1 MIQLSSELLSADLP
15 APPVLL
21 SAAYA
26 DVTKTLSIDVAMS
39 PEELTTFYVKAMAKA
54 GWKPTTEKLVK
65 IDFDQLMIF
74 RNAAKDLATLQMQ
87 TIDGK
92 LRATLKHET
101 AAEFEEGLR
110 LAKEEDA
117 KRKTEL
123 ARQKEMTGKA
133 AEKGV
138 EPVAIAVP
146 SGSKTGG
153 THQERPRIQAPLGNR
168 QGRRRDDSR
177 GSDQAR
183 LEGQS
188 RQARRRRWQPCAQ
201 EKRRLARDHRLYRHR
216 RERCR
221 VLDHADQRE
230 A

>member
-1 MIQLSSELLSADLP
+1 M
-15 APPVLL
+15 L

-39 PEELTTFYVKAMAKA
+39 PEELTAFYVKAMAKA

-146 SGSKTGG
+146 SGAKQVERTRNGLEFKLPSGTAKAAVETIREDLIKHGWKANPGRLDAVAGSLVLKKNADSLVTIVYTDTGVNDAEFSI
-153 THQERPRIQAPLGNR
+153 TLINAK
-168 QGRRRDDSR
+168 
-177 GSDQAR
+177 
-183 LEGQS
+183 LE
-188 RQARRRRWQPCAQ
+188 AT
-201 EKRRLARDHRLYRHR
+201 EVK
-216 RERCR
+216 
-221 VLDHADQRE
+221 
-230 A
+230 